1 MTWTIS
7 TSGTSTGSTTETTI
21 ASSSANATYVFSLDT
36 SNMVIGDL
44 VTIRCYDMVDGTNFR
59 IAWQGTFQHAQIA
72 AAKETPPLAIT
83 AQVKFTLIQGSTIAR
98 TFPWVLRSI

>member
-44 VTIRCYDMVDGTNFR
+44 GTNFR